1 MLLHNLG
8 LRVRDFKGFAQEI
21 TGELCQVT
29 EQRARESGRPYQ
41 YLNST
46 ALRKEIVAREIAERD
61 GIEQG
66 LICVLGCV
74 EPCSTFGICTNPRT
88 GYADFRLLQR
98 KCLHYYHYFMHEKL
112 GLMHV
117 RLQTWLPFSVHIC
130 LNGRHWLQRQM
141 DRAGMRYSPRENTFT
156 WIDNIV
162 WAQQLMDQQL
172 RTDWPKLLNGLL
184 KSAHPLDS
192 GRFAD
197 WPYLRHW
204 TVEESEWAT
213 DVMFHDAAELGALYP
228 RLVRHGMELFGSR
241 EVMRFLERKL
251 PSFRGQVRSDLAVRG
266 EGLRIR
272 HQVNQ
277 NAIKMYNKG
286 PVLRV
291 ETTINDPSDFKV
303 YRAAEGDPG
312 GEMRWRPMRKGVAD
326 LPRRC
331 EASQR
336 ANQRYLEGLAEASTA
351 RTLAEL
357 SDPLCQPVTWKG
369 RQVRALNPLSGDDLG
384 LLQAVGKGEYLING
398 LRNRDL
404 RQTLYGAQPLDAKEK
419 RRQSA
424 AVTRKLRL
432 LRAHGLIH
440 KVPRTHRYMISP
452 QGQAVLAALV
462 TARHANVEKLAKAA

>member
-1 MLLHNLG
+1 
-8 LRVRDFKGFAQEI
+8 
-21 TGELCQVT
+21 
-29 EQRARESGRPYQ
+29 
-41 YLNST
+41 
-46 ALRKEIVAREIAERD
+46 
-61 GIEQG
+61 
-66 LICVLGCV
+66 
-74 EPCSTFGICTNPRT
+74 
-88 GYADFRLLQR
+88 
-98 KCLHYYHYFMHEKL
+98 
-112 GLMHV
+112 
-117 RLQTWLPFSVHIC
+117 
-130 LNGRHWLQRQM
+130 
-141 DRAGMRYSPRENTFT
+141 
-156 WIDNIV
+156 
-162 WAQQLMDQQL
+162 MDQQL
-172 RTDWPKLLNGLL
+172 RTDWPKLLNGLV

-192 GRFAD
+192 GQFAD

-213 DVMFHDAAELGALYP
+213 DVMFREIAELEALYP
-228 RLVRHGMELFGSR
+228 RLVRHGMEQFGSR

-251 PSFRGQVRSDLAVRG
+251 PRHGVGQRFQGQVLSDLAVRG

-272 HQVNQ
+272 HQVNH

-312 GEMRWRPMRKGVAD
+312 GEQRWRPMRKGVAD

-331 EASQR
+331 EVSQR
-336 ANQRYLEGLAEASTA
+336 ANTRYLEGLAEASTA
-351 RTLAEL
+351 TTLAEL
-357 SDPLCQPVTWKG
+357 SDPLCRAVTWKG
-369 RQVRALNPLSGDDLG
+369 RQVRALNPLSGSDLE

-404 RQTLYGAQPLDAKEK
+404 RQALYGTQPLDAKEK

-440 KVPRTHRYMISP
+440 KVPRTHRYLISP

-462 TARHANVEKLAKAA
+462 TARQADVEKLAKAA